1 MLKKVME
8 TLILKNCLTI
18 SKGLYDFINNVV
30 KLKYKYSELCNDLII
45 IIGLFYEIKN
55 SRRLE
60 INNPNINQTIK
71 LIEENLV
78 TLDKKLRKNLN
89 LKNKIFK
96 TLTKDINDKKYQ
108 LNLLIKRLKL
118 LLEINKQK
126 VRNSRLDIVNILK
139 DEELIFFWEKNFGS
153 EQNKIDYD
161 ILIQSLEDEIS
172 IKLRNQE
179 KDILKNIID
188 IDRNNI
194 ISVYEFNIWIKRFG
208 PIKNAIRNTL
218 ISLYDPKIDNLY
230 EWYFGDMFFEKVKEF
245 LEDKGFGTTIIRNNF
260 IQINNFENT
269 VFFLTFVGWSFQNDN
284 IEIFEIPI
292 KKIHNKYQLDIE
304 NIIKFTDCG
313 TEFIKHF
320 NFSIENR
327 ELIYDDLITLYLD
340 FQNILRKFAHIFNL
354 IYYSHFEK
362 SSYYNTILGEVINI
376 YNKCSSKIKKLR
388 GIDYENKTSHWNFCS
403 GR

>member
-126 VRNSRLDIVNILK
+126 
-139 DEELIFFWEKNFGS
+139 
-153 EQNKIDYD
+153 
-161 ILIQSLEDEIS
+161 
-172 IKLRNQE
+172 
-179 KDILKNIID
+179 
-188 IDRNNI
+188 
-194 ISVYEFNIWIKRFG
+194 
-208 PIKNAIRNTL
+208 
-218 ISLYDPKIDNLY
+218 
-230 EWYFGDMFFEKVKEF
+230 
-245 LEDKGFGTTIIRNNF
+245 
-260 IQINNFENT
+260 
-269 VFFLTFVGWSFQNDN
+269 
-284 IEIFEIPI
+284 
-292 KKIHNKYQLDIE
+292 
-304 NIIKFTDCG
+304 
-313 TEFIKHF
+313 
-320 NFSIENR
+320 
-327 ELIYDDLITLYLD
+327 
-340 FQNILRKFAHIFNL
+340 
-354 IYYSHFEK
+354 
-362 SSYYNTILGEVINI
+362 
-376 YNKCSSKIKKLR
+376 
-388 GIDYENKTSHWNFCS
+388 
-403 GR
+403 